1 MSTTEPPGALDKETS
16 VRLRDQLQQITEEAG
31 RYLGPEH
38 RAIAALTQAAR
49 ELALATWPKSG
60 QYAEYTPDE

>member
-1 MSTTEPPGALDKETS
+1 MPTTEPPGALDKETS
-16 VRLRDQLQQITEEAG
+16 ARLRDQLQEITEEAG

-38 RAIAALTQAAR
+38 RAIDALVQAAR
-49 ELALATWPKSG
+49 ELAIATFPKSG

>member
-1 MSTTEPPGALDKETS
+1 MSSTEPPGALDKETS

-38 RAIAALTQAAR
+38 RAIAALVQAAR
-49 ELALATWPKSG
+49 ELAAATLPKSG